1 MEKDVTGQLRLL
13 LEKTGSKSDAIMV
26 SVVPLSNV
34 KSRLVLLAEMV
45 SRPQTSI
52 DSGKIPEVPEAV

>member
-1 MEKDVTGQLRLL
+1 
-13 LEKTGSKSDAIMV
+13 MV

-34 KSRLVLLAEMV
+34 KSRLVLLADMV

-52 DSGKIPEVPEAV
+52 ESGKIPEFPEAV

>member
-1 MEKDVTGQLRLL
+1 
-13 LEKTGSKSDAIMV
+13 MV